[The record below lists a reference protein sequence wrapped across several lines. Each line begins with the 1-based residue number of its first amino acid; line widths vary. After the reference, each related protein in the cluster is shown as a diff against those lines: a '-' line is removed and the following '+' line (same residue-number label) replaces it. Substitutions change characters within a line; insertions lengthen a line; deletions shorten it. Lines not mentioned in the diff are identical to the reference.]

1 MLQMPE
7 STNCAFSNV
16 VRIGDFG
23 TFSLAT
29 NFDPKFVFSNQSSRF
44 PIQGVFSL
52 VNDLWL
58 SSEMIKNLVWHLMSW
73 NERVSCELILY
84 GPTEKEY
91 HLSVSCMLAAKDL
104 FFFISFSWIKRSDL
118 SKHCTEASVKPRA
131 SRKGLHMI
139 ILVTWCCFFQQQQ
152 RSRKKKQKNI

>member
-29 NFDPKFVFSNQSSRF
+29 NFDPKCVLSNQSSRF

-104 FFFISFSWIKRSDL
+104 FFSSFL
-118 SKHCTEASVKPRA
+118 SLELKEVIYRNTARRHQL
-131 SRKGLHMI
+131 SREPVEKVYI
-139 ILVTWCCFFQQQQ
+139 
-152 RSRKKKQKNI
+152 